1 MESLFIEDRKK
12 ITIKGADKMI
22 SSTATETIVEIGGAN
37 LVINGTELEI
47 TSLNL
52 QDKEVVLTGNINAVK
67 YATKHEKTSLLKRI
81 FK

>member
-12 ITIKGADKMI
+12 LTIKGADKMI

-37 LVINGTELEI
+37 WVINGTELEI

-52 QDKEVVLTGNINAVK
+52 QDKEVVLTGNINSVK
-67 YATKHEKTSLLKRI
+67 YTTRHEKTSLLKRI

>member
-22 SSTATETIVEIGGAN
+22 SSTATEVIVEIGGAN

-47 TSLNL
+47 TGLNL
-52 QDKEVVLTGNINAVK
+52 QDKEVILTGNINAVK
-67 YATKHEKTSLLKRI
+67 YAAKHEKISLLKRI